1 MISPGAAERRWESS
15 MKRPTVAA
23 LAALLAIVTPAAAQN
38 YPSKPIT
45 IIVPFAAGG
54 PTDALARVL
63 GERMRQ
69 SLGQTIL
76 VENVTGAGGTLGVA
90 RVVRAAPDGYT
101 LSIGHLGTHVIN
113 GAIYP
118 LTFDL
123 VNDLDP
129 VAEISSNPMM
139 IVSKNDVPAKNLKEL
154 IAWIRSKDGKVSAG
168 TAGVGSGAHFS
179 GVYFE
184 QLIGVKLQFV
194 PYRGTGPALQDL
206 VAGQIDLIVDQA
218 SNSLPQVQAGKIRA
232 YGIASTKRLAAA
244 PDIPTADEAGL
255 PGFHIELWSA
265 IWVPKGTPKDIVAK
279 LNAAV
284 VDALADPAVRKR
296 FAEVGLDVP
305 PRAQQTPEA
314 LAAHQQAE
322 VKKWWP
328 MIKAANIKAN

>member
-1 MISPGAAERRWESS
+1 
-15 MKRPTVAA
+15 MKRLTVAA
-23 LAALLAIVTPAAAQN
+23 VAAMLAIVTPAGAQN

-90 RVVRAAPDGYT
+90 RAVRAAPDGYT

-129 VAEISSNPMM
+129 VAMVASNPMM

-154 IAWIRSKDGKVSAG
+154 IAWIKSKDGNVSAG
-168 TAGVGSGAHFS
+168 TAGVGSGSHFS

-184 QLIGVKLQFV
+184 QLIGAKLQFV
-194 PYRGTGPALQDL
+194 PYRGTGPALLDL

-232 YGIASTKRLAAA
+232 YGITATKRVPAA
-244 PDIPTADEAGL
+244 PDIPTVDEAGL
-255 PGFHIELWSA
+255 AGFYVELWSA
-265 IWVPKGTPKDIVAK
+265 IWVPKSTPKDIVAK

-296 FAEVGLDVP
+296 FAEVGLEVP

-328 MIKAANIKAN
+328 MIKAANIKVE

>member
-1 MISPGAAERRWESS
+1 MKKLYLAA
-15 MKRPTVAA
+15 VAA
-23 LAALLAIVTPAAAQN
+23 MLAIITPAGAQN
-38 YPSKPIT
+38 YPSRPIT
-45 IIVPFAAGG
+45 IIVPFSAGG

-63 GERMRQ
+63 GDRMRQ
-69 SLGQTIL
+69 ALGQTIV

-90 RVVRAAPDGYT
+90 RAVRAAPDGYT

-123 VNDLDP
+123 VKDLDP
-129 VAEISSNPMM
+129 VALIASNPMM

-154 IAWIRSKDGKVSAG
+154 IVWIKANDGKVTAG
-168 TAGVGSGAHFS
+168 TAGLGSGAHFS

-184 QLIGVKLQFV
+184 QLIGAKLQFV
-194 PYRGTGPALQDL
+194 PYRGTGPALLDL

-218 SNSLPQVQAGKIRA
+218 SNSLPQVKAGKIRP
-232 YGIASTKRLAAA
+232 YGITADKRLAAA
-244 PDIPTADEAGL
+244 PDVPTVDEAGL
-255 PGFHIELWSA
+255 PGFHVELWSA
-265 IWVPKGTPKDIVAK
+265 IWVPKGTPKDIIAK

-284 VDALADPAVRKR
+284 VEALADPVVRKR
-296 FAEVGLDVP
+296 LAEVGLEIP
-305 PRAQQTPEA
+305 PRDKQTPEA

-328 MIKAANIKAN
+328 MIKAANIKVE